1 VQTWH
6 HHITTSARQGGS
18 TIPGGYLGKLL
29 WVDLTRGRISDEPLD
44 ERLAR
49 KFIGGYGMGV
59 RTLFSR
65 QPAGVDPL
73 GPDNTLG
80 FLTGPLTGTWAIS
93 GTRFT
98 VVAKS
103 PLTGTWGDANS
114 GGHFAAYLKFAG
126 YDGVFFTGASET
138 PVSLFVDDGKAE
150 LRAAADLW
158 GKDTYETDDRLKLEL
173 GRDVAI
179 ACIGPAGEK
188 RSLISSIV
196 HNKGSVAARSGL
208 GAVMGAKRLKAIAVR
223 GKRRVPTANPER
235 VQALRQKYLPDL
247 SGEVALMKRYGTTF
261 VTVPSA
267 QSGDSPIKN
276 WGGDPADF
284 PDPLPIGGD
293 ALLPRQLKNTGCYR
307 CPIGCEAI
315 MKEGTGEYHYDAGS
329 FRPEYET
336 VAMLGTDCLNNNP
349 ESILKMNDVC
359 NRYGIDT
366 ISTGA
371 VLAFA
376 TECYENGLIGKAD
389 TDGVEMT
396 WGNHRSLVA
405 MTEKIARREGFGD
418 VLADGVRVAAAR
430 IGHGAE
436 RYAIH
441 IHGQEVPAHSPLASI
456 NMAITYLANATPA
469 RHTQGSEEHHPEG
482 LLPEFNRRSQEGRAA
497 VHASGSNFQHSLAA
511 CGMCLFVY
519 MHLPHVEVMT
529 EFMQAVTGWDITTE
543 ELLTIGE
550 RIANLRQAFNIREGL
565 NPVQFNIPGRV
576 YGQPPHQVGPL
587 AGVTVDA
594 ERLVRQYLKEMD
606 WDLETARPSKAK
618 LLALGL
624 DDVARELWPGQ

>member
-1 VQTWH
+1 M
-6 HHITTSARQGGS
+6 
-18 TIPGGYLGKLL
+18 PGGYLGRLL
-29 WVDLTRGRISDEPLD
+29 WVDLTRGRLSDETLD
-44 ERLAR
+44 EGLAR
-49 KFIGGYGMGV
+49 KFIGGYGIGV

-73 GPDNTLG
+73 GRDNILG
-80 FLTGPLTGTWAIS
+80 FLTGPLTGTPAIS

-126 YDGVFFTGASET
+126 YDGVFFAGASET
-138 PVSLFVDDGKAE
+138 PVCLFIDDGRAE

-158 GKDTYETDDRLKLEL
+158 GKGTYETDDRLKREF
-173 GRDVAI
+173 GNDVAI
-179 ACIGPAGEK
+179 ACVGPAGEK

-208 GAVMGAKRLKAIAVR
+208 GAVMGSKQLKAVAVR
-223 GKRRVPTANPER
+223 GKQKVPIADPER
-235 VQALRQKYLPDL
+235 VQALRKKYIPDL

-284 PDPLPIGGD
+284 PDPLAIGGD
-293 ALLPRQLKNTGCYR
+293 ALLPFQLKNAGCYR
-307 CPIGCEAI
+307 CPIGCEAV
-315 MKEGTGEYHYDAGS
+315 MKEGTGEYRYDAGS

-336 VAMLGTDCLNNNP
+336 VAMLGTDCLNNNL

-366 ISTGA
+366 ISNGA

-389 TDGVEMT
+389 TDGIEMT

-405 MTEKIARREGFGD
+405 MTEKIARREGFGN
-418 VLADGVRVAAAR
+418 VLADGVKVAAAK
-430 IGHGAE
+430 IGRGAE

-441 IHGQEVPAHSPLASI
+441 IQGQEVPAHSPLASI
-456 NMAITYLANATPA
+456 NLATTYLANATPA

-482 LLPEFNRRSQEGRAA
+482 LLPEFNRRSREGRAA
-497 VHASGSNFQHSLAA
+497 AHARGSNYQHSLAV

-529 EFMQAVTGWDITTE
+529 EFMRAVTGWDITTE

-550 RIANLRQAFNIREGL
+550 RVANLRQAFNIREGL
-565 NPVQFNIPGRV
+565 NPMQFNIPGRV
-576 YGQPPHQVGPL
+576 YGRPPHQAGPL

-594 ERLVRQYLKEMD
+594 ERLVREYLKEME
-606 WDLETARPSKAK
+606 WDPETARPSKTK

-624 DDVARELWPGQ
+624 DDVARELWPAQ